1 MSLPF
6 SQSCENNKDPI
17 LKRLQQA
24 FSGVSRV
31 LEIGSGTGQHAV
43 YFAEHL
49 PHLHWQPSDQGEY
62 LNGLALRLAA
72 ASLPNLASEIELDV
86 EGDWPTQRFDAAFT
100 ANTCHIMAWPLVEKL
115 FAGVALRLEAG
126 GVFCVYG
133 PFNEGGRFSSDSNAS
148 FDQWLKQRDPVS
160 GIRDLE
166 AIVALAGRHGL
177 QLQCNHAMPAN
188 NRLLQ
193 FIQAGG

>member
-17 LKRLQQA
+17 LTCLRQA
-24 FSGVSRV
+24 FIDASRV

-62 LNGLALRLAA
+62 LAGLALRLATS
-72 ASLPNLASEIELDV
+72 SLPNLAAEIELDV
-86 EGDWPTQRFDAAFT
+86 GGRWPSQGFDAVFT
-100 ANTCHIMAWPLVEKL
+100 ANTCHIMAWSLVEKL
-115 FAGVALRLEAG
+115 FAGVARSLESG
-126 GVFCVYG
+126 GTFCVYG
-133 PFNEGGRFSSDSNAS
+133 PFNEGGCFTSDSNAR
-148 FDQWLKQRDPVS
+148 FDQWLKQRDPDS

-166 AIVALAGRHGL
+166 AVVALAARHGL
-177 QLQCNHAMPAN
+177 QLSVNYAMPAN

-193 FIQAGG
+193 FTKAEA